1 MQQEFH
7 MYRYERLLAFIGLFL
22 VLTALP
28 VIIFAQERPMEEGE
42 FKETLSLHDAL
53 RRSKES
59 PALKAVAINLDIQA
73 GLADQAGLLPN
84 PNFAIETENFGG
96 KDALED
102 FDGAE
107 TTVSISQLIEL
118 GGKRSARK
126 DIASHEKSL
135 AEWDFLTQTQDL
147 QLATMRAFYSV
158 LAAQERL
165 NQVSQ
170 LLDLATQG
178 YQAVADRVEAGKV
191 SPIQELR
198 ASVELNMARNS
209 WEGSQRQLVQARQN
223 LSSLW
228 GASKPDFT
236 VAIGEFDALKE
247 PPAWEN
253 LRTAFL
259 DTPEVKRWEAE
270 RANKNANLDL
280 ARANSIPDVTL
291 SFGVRNYQETNDNAF
306 VAGLEF
312 PLPLFDRNQG
322 GKKAAQAKVSQSH
335 YQREAAIAQL
345 ESDLRSSYQEL
356 LATFHQ
362 ASSIKLNI
370 MPAAEKANE
379 AAQIGYQEG
388 KFDFLETLDAQRTLF
403 DVKAQYIDAFSAY
416 HDARLNVM
424 RMTGRSDRL
433 STF

>member
-1 MQQEFH
+1 
-7 MYRYERLLAFIGLFL
+7 MYRYERLLASIGLFL

-42 FKETLSLHDAL
+42 FKKTLSLHDAL

-59 PALKAVAINLDIQA
+59 PALKAAAINLDIQD
-73 GLADQAGLLPN
+73 GLAEQAALLPN
-84 PNFAIETENFGG
+84 PGIAIETENFGG

-107 TTVSISQLIEL
+107 TTVSISQLVEL
-118 GGKRSARK
+118 GGKRSTRK
-126 DIASHEKSL
+126 NIASQEMSL
-135 AEWDFLTQTQDL
+135 AEWDFLTHTQDL

-165 NQVSQ
+165 SQVSQ
-170 LLDLATQG
+170 LLALATQG

-209 WEGSQRQLVQARQN
+209 WEGSQRQLVRARQN

-236 VAIGEFDALKE
+236 VAIGAFDALQE
-247 PPAWEN
+247 PPVWES
-253 LRTAFL
+253 LQTAFL
-259 DTPEVKRWEAE
+259 DTPEVKRWKAVL
-270 RANKNANLDL
+270 ASKNANLEL
-280 ARANSIPDVTL
+280 EHANSIPDVTF
-291 SFGVRNYQETNDNAF
+291 SFGVRNYRETNDNAF

-322 GKKAAQAKVSQSH
+322 GRKAAQAEVSQSH
-335 YQREAAIAQL
+335 YQREAAIAQV

-379 AAQIGYQEG
+379 ATQIGYQEG
-388 KFDFLETLDAQRTLF
+388 KFGFLEALDAQRTLF
-403 DVKAQYIDAFSAY
+403 EVKAQYIDAFSAY

-424 RMTGRSDRL
+424 RMTGRIDRL